1 MKRSV
6 FGAALGVIVFIG
18 PAFAQ
23 GYSHGRVDS
32 WGNVTVRDTESYI
45 SHGRVDSLGNVT
57 TRSYRPEK

>member
-23 GYSHGRVDS
+23 GYSHGRVDIL
-32 WGNVTVRDTESYI
+32 GNVAVRDTKGNY
-45 SHGRVDSLGNVT
+45 SHGRVDILGNVT
-57 TRSYRPEK
+57 TRSYGLEK